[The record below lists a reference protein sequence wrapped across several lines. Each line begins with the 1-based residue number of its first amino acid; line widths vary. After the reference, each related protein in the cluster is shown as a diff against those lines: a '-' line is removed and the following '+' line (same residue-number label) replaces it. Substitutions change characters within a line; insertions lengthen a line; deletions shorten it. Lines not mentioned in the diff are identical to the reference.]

1 MLNDLLDGLQVIG
14 LAVLGGAIVASNF
27 GSLIIVRCHVR
38 LRPPV
43 QPPHCP
49 DSAGLVFVWLVSGD
63 NLQRSTFPSE
73 GEPMRP

>member
-1 MLNDLLDGLQVIG
+1 MDSNIAMLNELLDGLQVIG

-38 LRPPV
+38 LRTPV

-49 DSAGLVFVWLVSGD
+49 DFCRACIRLACFWEQFTAFHLSV
-63 NLQRSTFPSE
+63 
-73 GEPMRP
+73 